1 MPNCWTA
8 ELNLKK
14 DFTLVK
20 FIYSEKATNIC
31 ESSTDYLSNLLPVK
45 WLVEISQNFV
55 AFSEYM
61 NFTVPPSSFSSFLCY
76 WDFVS
81 LITPL
86 TSSTIQ
92 ILIQELSIYGSYSC
106 TIYNSTR
113 QYGSFNFE
121 IWTFFFGLFHKSFL
135 SGFFHSNR
143 FGGSLFL
150 VSLSQLP
157 LSAWVNYLIMYC
169 CVVLMY

>member
-1 MPNCWTA
+1 
-8 ELNLKK
+8 
-14 DFTLVK
+14 
-20 FIYSEKATNIC
+20 
-31 ESSTDYLSNLLPVK
+31 
-45 WLVEISQNFV
+45 
-55 AFSEYM
+55 M

-157 LSAWVNYLIMYC
+157 LSAWMNYLIIYC
-169 CVVLMY
+169 CVVLTYTEFNIFKGKVFPRYIFFKNQSLGRRLNIWSWQSLLWWLWMHTYL